1 MNHYYNTGVT
11 VELRELVENGVKLW
25 DFDYPSFYTGEAKT
39 AFEQKVIDHYYFR
52 QIGQETPARFMHYFR
67 TRIREIMPYYIQ
79 LYESERM
86 MHSVEDPF
94 KSYDLTETFTSERS
108 GSHSNES
115 SASSSDSSETGST
128 GSNSSAGTDDNTHTG
143 NNQRIFS
150 DTPQGNISNLD
161 DHMTEATKE
170 SVSATDRR
178 TMSNAVESSTNTN
191 YSGSASS
198 EASDSGESSESFTH
212 TLHRYGNIG
221 VQPLGQEINA
231 YRSALL
237 NIDKMIID
245 ELNDLFLLVY

>member
-1 MNHYYNTGVT
+1 MHYYNTGVT
-11 VELRELVENGVKLW
+11 VELREIIESGIKIW
-25 DFDYPSFYTGEAKT
+25 DFDYPSFYTGADKT

-52 QIGQETPARFMHYFR
+52 QIGQETVARFKHYFR
-67 TRIREIMPYYIQ
+67 SRIREIMPYYIQ
-79 LYESERM
+79 LYESEKM

-108 GSHSNES
+108 GTHSSES
-115 SASSSDSSETGST
+115 SASSSDSSESESSGTNKST
-128 GSNSSAGTDDNTHTG
+128 GSDDRTG
-143 NNQRIFS
+143 SNNQQRIFS
-150 DTPQGNISNLD
+150 DTPQGDIDNLT
-161 DHMTEATKE
+161 DHMSEATKE
-170 SVSATDRR
+170 SG
-178 TMSNAVESSTNTN
+178 SNTEKHTLSNSGESSNSSN

-237 NIDKMIID
+237 NIDMQII
-245 ELNDLFLLVY
+245 ENLNDLFLLVY